1 MSGTA
6 SRSQTRLTYS
16 PALRVAPVLGAL
28 GMPGGGNAA
37 PPSALPALAGIG
49 FPTPSYAPP
58 VPASVASP
66 VGPPVMAG
74 SRAFRREDGDGSE
87 GGMGAQPGMAMGAP
101 STGSVVADA
110 IGAFNTI
117 GPAAANIAFGGP
129 LGIAGAALGA
139 IGAGVARAAGN
150 ERLAGGILSS
160 IGVNTD
166 MGPAGGTVGDPVG
179 IGAPGTPGLGDA
191 VASDPSQSVKDGLG
205 TMDDYGGG
213 VTDGGGPVGTD
224 GDKPGTNDAGQA
236 NDGGDKGGM
245 GGEDGGSKG
254 DWMRGGYTG
263 AGPDGMVQP
272 QKIAGR
278 VHEGEVVIPAA
289 AVQAYGL
296 DPLLMLARGQV
307 EPSRL
312 MALLR
317 G

>member
-28 GMPGGGNAA
+28 GAPGDGYTA
-37 PPSALPALAGIG
+37 PPSALPALAGLGSLSI
-49 FPTPSYAPP
+49 
-58 VPASVASP
+58 PASVASP

-87 GGMGAQPGMAMGAP
+87 GGMGAQPGMAMGTP

-117 GPAAANIAFGGP
+117 GPAVGNIAFGGP
-129 LGIAGAALGA
+129 LGIAGATLGA
-139 IGAGVARAAGN
+139 MGAGVARAFGN
-150 ERLAGGILSS
+150 ERFASDILSA
-160 IGVNTD
+160 IGINTD
-166 MGPAGGTVGDPVG
+166 MGQPGAASVSDPVG
-179 IGAPGTPGLGDA
+179 IGAPGTPGLGGPT
-191 VASDPSQSVKDGLG
+191 ASDPSQSVKDGIGLG
-205 TMDDYGGG
+205 ASTDAG
-213 VTDGGGPVGTD
+213 DGGGPTD
-224 GDKPGTNDAGQA
+224 SGDKSGPGDS
-236 NDGGDKGGM
+236 GGDKGGM
-245 GGEDGGSKG
+245 GGGEDGGSKGGG

-296 DPLLMLARGQV
+296 APLLMLARGQV